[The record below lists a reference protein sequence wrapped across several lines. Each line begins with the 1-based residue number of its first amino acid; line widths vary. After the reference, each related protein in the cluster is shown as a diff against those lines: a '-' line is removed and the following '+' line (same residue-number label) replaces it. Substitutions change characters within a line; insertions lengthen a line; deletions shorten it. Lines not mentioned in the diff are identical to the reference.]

1 MIQTVLGPI
10 DATELGVTMAH
21 EHLSVDLGSVR
32 GDEDSSFTCSE
43 LVLSE
48 MDRLHAVGVRS
59 VVELTCIDMGRD
71 VSALQEISRASGL
84 NVVCATGFYLEQY
97 HPAWLADASVEQIEK
112 VLEAEF
118 VEGIDGTEVRP
129 GVIGEIAGEQ
139 FEITDSERRVMIA
152 SAHVASRVGCA
163 ISTHC
168 QLGQMALEQADLLIS
183 EGMRAEKIVLGHLDL
198 ANDLD
203 YYRRVLSLGVNIG
216 FDTCGKTAYLADEKR
231 AENLVAL
238 AAEGFAGQIV
248 LSTDISRQ
256 SYMHAKG
263 GFGYTAAID
272 RVLPMAHELGLSDE
286 DANKMLVGN
295 PARIFDIEGGLS

>member
-10 DATELGVTMAH
+10 DAAELGVTMAH

-48 MDRLHAVGVRS
+48 MDRLRAAGVRS

-139 FEITDSERRVMIA
+139 LEITDSERRVMIA

-183 EGMRAEKIVLGHLDL
+183 EGMPAEKIVLGHLDL

-216 FDTCGKTAYLADEKR
+216 FDTCGKTAYLADEQR

-263 GFGYTAAID
+263 GFGYTAVID

-286 DANKMLVGN
+286 DATKMLVGN
-295 PARIFDIEGGLS
+295 PARIFDIEGGLK